1 MRLLEALKILKDA
14 TLDSKKRDIDTPEV
28 RQALALLDPI
38 CQPKWRAAGFRN
50 KLKPH
55 GHEGHQLEG
64 QQQNLRI
71 YFGGIYTCVRQLLA
85 VRIGKFNYQYK
96 KTTDPAVKAELDH
109 LTAGETAGAVGF
121 LCAVVGARFTY
132 IRSQSIFPL
141 TQIHKLQ
148 HPPHKR
154 N

>member
-1 MRLLEALKILKDA
+1 MRLLEALKILEDA

-109 LTAGETAGAVGF
+109 LTAELEKMPERWEFYV
-121 LCAVVGARFTY
+121 R
-132 IRSQSIFPL
+132 
-141 TQIHKLQ
+141 
-148 HPPHKR
+148 
-154 N
+154 